1 MLPTWIEWCM
11 ARSDEPND
19 KDARLERIREVVRDD
34 YERIRLAN
42 SPYQILNVVDGESL
56 EQIEDRYNR
65 YERFYRAENFQRL
78 GDIDLTRKAL
88 DIRRAIGRAIV
99 EVRRSGPR
107 GGSNRVSRTH
117 DTSIFEDSHDRHA
130 LAEIYLNDGL
140 TYLQLGELTEAGRF
154 FRLSVDYDEMRAI
167 SLAYLGYVIQKQRS
181 FDSSA
186 VEEARDYLDRAAKL
200 DPEDPDVF
208 ILRGRF
214 FAKLQ
219 DVDNLA
225 QTIVDIER
233 IDPAHPTLDR
243 LQRKLNRL
251 KG

>member
-1 MLPTWIEWCM
+1 M
-11 ARSDEPND
+11 ARSDESND
-19 KDARLERIREVVRDD
+19 KNARLERIREVVRDD

-42 SPYQILNVVDGESL
+42 SPYQILNVVDGESV

-88 DIRRAIGRAIV
+88 EIRRAIGRAIV
-99 EVRRSGPR
+99 EVRRAGPR
-107 GGSNRVSRTH
+107 GGSRLARTH
-117 DTSIFEDSHDRHA
+117 DTSIFEDAHDRQA

-140 TYLQLGELTEAGRF
+140 TYLQLGELPEAGRF
-154 FRLSVDYDEMRAI
+154 FRLSVDYDEQRAI

-181 FDSSA
+181 FDSTA
-186 VEEARDYLDRAAKL
+186 VEEARDYLDRAAQL
-200 DPEDPDVF
+200 DPDDPDVF

-219 DVDNLA
+219 DTESLA
-225 QTIVDIER
+225 QTISDIER